1 MQGSVEATSV
11 IPLDSSAFI
20 VHPIS
25 PEQRLYK
32 SILVTAMLDA
42 CGRATGTRT
51 LEDAAQAKQEAVQWF
66 ETAGPD
72 FVEVCDLAG
81 FEPDLVRSKV
91 KAYLAMAGSI
101 NSNPGE
107 HRRASTLRDVA
118 AHASVSQET
127 VRRVLTNSPS
137 VRLYTRQRVNDAIAT
152 LQYRSGGSR
161 LNA

>member
-1 MQGSVEATSV
+1 M

-20 VHPIS
+20 AHAIS

-32 SILVTAMLDA
+32 SILVTAVLDA
-42 CGRATGTRT
+42 SGRATGANTPQ
-51 LEDAAQAKQEAVQWF
+51 DAALAKEEAMQWF

-81 FEPDLVRSKV
+81 FEPDMVQSKV
-91 KAYLAMAGSI
+91 KAYLAIAEGMRY
-101 NSNPGE
+101 
-107 HRRASTLRDVA
+107 HRAVTLRDVA
-118 AHASVSQET
+118 ARASVSQET
-127 VRRVLTNSPS
+127 ARRVLANSPS
-137 VRLYTRQRVNDAIAT
+137 VRPGTRQRVNNAIAA

>member
-1 MQGSVEATSV
+1 MIS
-11 IPLDSSAFI
+11 LDSSACI
-20 VHPIS
+20 AHHVS

-32 SILVTAMLDA
+32 SILATAVLDA

-51 LEDAAQAKQEAVQWF
+51 PQDAAQAKQEAAQWF

-91 KAYLAMAGSI
+91 KAYLTKADSI
-101 NSNPGE
+101 KSNPGE

-118 AHASVSQET
+118 THASVSQET
-127 VRRVLTNSPS
+127 VRRVLTNRPS
-137 VRLYTRQRVNDAIAT
+137 VRLYTRERVNDAIAT
-152 LQYRSGGSR
+152 LQYQSGGAR